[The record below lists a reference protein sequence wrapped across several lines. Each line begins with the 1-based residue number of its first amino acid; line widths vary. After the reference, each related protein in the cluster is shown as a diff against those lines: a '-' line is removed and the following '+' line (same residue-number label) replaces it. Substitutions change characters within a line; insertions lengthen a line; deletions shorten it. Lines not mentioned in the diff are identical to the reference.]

1 MTRLGSSDLDVY
13 PLNLG
18 GNTFGWT
25 SDTDTSFAV
34 LDAYAAAGG
43 NFVDTSDSYMASA
56 PGLSGGESET
66 VLGRWFDERGNRDSI
81 VLATKVSRHPEFRGL
96 APDNIA
102 RAAEASLRRLR
113 SDHIDLYY
121 AHYDD
126 EDVPLADSLGAFDEL
141 LRAGKVRY
149 LGISNYSPARV
160 EEWVSI
166 ADANGYAR
174 PVALQPHYNL
184 VAREPFES
192 QYRPLAERFD
202 LGVLPYFAL
211 AAGFLTGKYR
221 SEADLEGAS
230 RGKMA
235 GRYLSAEGLAVVD
248 ELDRIASAHDRSIA
262 TVAVA
267 WLLAQPTVV
276 APIASA
282 RTGEQVPDLLAGAR
296 LELSDDEVQRLDRV
310 SEWTP
315 AGA

>member
-1 MTRLGSSDLDVY
+1 LTRLGSSDLDVY

-141 LRAGKVRY
+141 VRAGKVRY

-282 RTGEQVPDLLAGAR
+282 RVPEQLGDLLAATDVDLTDAELAR
-296 LELSDDEVQRLDRV
+296 LNDVSARV
-310 SEWTP
+310 SS
-315 AGA
+315 G

>member
-1 MTRLGSSDLDVY
+1 MARLGSSDLDVY

-25 SDTDTSFAV
+25 SDKDTSFAV
-34 LDAYAAAGG
+34 LDAYAVAGG

-56 PGLSGGESET
+56 PGLRGGESET
-66 VLGRWFDERGNRDSI
+66 VLGQWFHERGNRDAI
-81 VLATKVSRHPEFRGL
+81 VLATKVSRHPEFHGL
-96 APDNIA
+96 APDTIA
-102 RAAEASLRRLR
+102 RAAEASLRRLQT
-113 SDHIDLYY
+113 DHIDLYY

-126 EDVPLADSLGAFDEL
+126 ETVSMADSLGAFDEL
-141 LRAGKVRY
+141 VRAGKVRCV
-149 LGISNYSPARV
+149 GISNYAPARV
-160 EEWVSI
+160 QEWLDT
-166 ADANGYAR
+166 ADANGFAR

-184 VAREPFES
+184 VTREPFES

-211 AAGFLTGKYR
+211 AAGFLAGKYR

-230 RGKMA
+230 RGAMA
-235 GRYLSAEGLAVVD
+235 GRYLSPESLAVVD
-248 ELDRIASAHDRSIA
+248 ELDKVAAAHDCALA

-282 RTGEQVPDLLAGAR
+282 RVPEQLDALLAATGLVLTDVELGRLGEVSAR
-296 LELSDDEVQRLDRV
+296 VPV
-310 SEWTP
+310 
-315 AGA
+315 G

>member
-1 MTRLGSSDLDVY
+1 MARLGSSDLDVY

-25 SDTDTSFAV
+25 SDKDTSFAV

-43 NFVDTSDSYMASA
+43 NFVDTSDSYMASV

-66 VLGRWFDERGNRDSI
+66 ILGQWFGERGNRDSI

-102 RAAEASLRRLR
+102 RAAEASLRRVQ

-126 EDVPLADSLGAFDEL
+126 EAVPLADSLGAFDEL
-141 LRAGKVRY
+141 VRAGKVRY
-149 LGISNYSPARV
+149 VGISNYSPARV
-160 EEWVSI
+160 QQWLAV
-166 ADANGYAR
+166 ADANGFAR

-211 AAGFLTGKYR
+211 AAGFLSGKYR
-221 SEADLEGAS
+221 SEADLKGAP
-230 RGKMA
+230 RAKTA
-235 GRYLSAEGLAVVD
+235 GRYLSAAGLAVVD
-248 ELDRIASAHDRSIA
+248 ELDKVASAHDCSIA
-262 TVAVA
+262 TIAVA

-282 RTGEQVPDLLAGAR
+282 RVPEQLDALLAATD
-296 LELSDDEVQRLDRV
+296 LELSDAELGRLNEVSERV
-310 SEWTP
+310 S
-315 AGA
+315 AD